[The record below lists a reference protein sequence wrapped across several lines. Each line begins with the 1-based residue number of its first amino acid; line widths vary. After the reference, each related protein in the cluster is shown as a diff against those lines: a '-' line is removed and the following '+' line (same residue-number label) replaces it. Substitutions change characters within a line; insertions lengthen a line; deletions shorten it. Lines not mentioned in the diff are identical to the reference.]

1 MLKYRCLVLDHDDT
15 VVQSEKTLGFPYF
28 KEFMARI
35 RPWVELTLEEYV
47 RGCHELPFVDMCR
60 QKWQFTDE
68 ELMAEWDGWKKYILT
83 HIPDAYE
90 GIESIIRRQKENG
103 GLVCV
108 ASLSGAQ
115 SITRDYLTH
124 FGMEPDAI
132 YGWDLP
138 KHQQKPDPYPL
149 QDIMA
154 RYDLQPEDLLVVDDM
169 KLGWRMAK
177 AVGVQVAF
185 SAWSKSD
192 FPELEGEMRSIC
204 DFSFDSP
211 TELEAFLFD

>member
-35 RPWVELTLEEYV
+35 RPGVELTLEEYV